1 MLQSL
6 FQTHKPVIGV
16 IHLLPLPGS
25 YGWNGDLDE
34 VLIRAEQEAMALSSG
49 GVDGIIFENFFDA
62 PFARDRVDVA
72 TACAMTLCGRKI
84 VDSSRLPVGV
94 NVLRND
100 ALTALGVATVCGARF
115 VRVNVLSGAMLTD
128 QGIIQGDA
136 RSVLNYRRQVSA
148 QGDIK
153 IFADVMVKHAYP
165 LSQNLEIGQVAR
177 ETVERA
183 RADGIIVSGVGT
195 GSAPS
200 IDDLKRVK
208 DCVPETPVLIGS
220 GANLENV
227 TPLLEYADGIIV
239 GTSIKRK
246 GEVSNPVDVDRVRML
261 VEAVRAS
268 SAK

>member
-6 FQTHKPVIGV
+6 FQTQKPIIGV

-34 VLIRAEQEAMALSSG
+34 VLIRAEQEAMALASG

-72 TACAMTLCGRKI
+72 TACAMTLCGKKI
-84 VDSSRLPVGV
+84 VEASKLPVGV

-100 ALTALGVATVCGARF
+100 AQTALAIATVCGAQF

-136 RSVLNYRRQVSA
+136 QSVLNYRRQISA
-148 QGDIK
+148 NGSIK

-165 LSQNLEIGQVAR
+165 LSQELEIGQVAK

-183 RADGIIVSGVGT
+183 RADGVIVSGVGT
-195 GSAPS
+195 GSTPELK
-200 IDDLKRVK
+200 DLKRVK
-208 DCVPETPVLIGS
+208 EATPETPILVGS
-220 GANLENV
+220 GASTENV
-227 TPLLEYADGIIV
+227 GDLLEYADGIIV

-246 GEVSNPVDVDRVRML
+246 GNVSNPVDVDRVRML
-261 VEAVRAS
+261 VEAVRAQ
-268 SAK
+268 KNN

>member
-1 MLQSL
+1 MLERL
-6 FQTHKPVIGV
+6 FGKEKPIIGV

-25 YGWNGDLDE
+25 YSWGGDLDE
-34 VLIRAEQEAMALSSG
+34 VLMRVEQEALALTSG

-72 TACAMTLCGRKI
+72 TACAMTVCGTRI
-84 VDSSRLPVGV
+84 RTSTELPIGV

-100 ALTALGVATVCGARF
+100 CLTALGVATACGASF

-136 RSVLNYRRQVSA
+136 RSVMNYRRLI
-148 QGDIK
+148 GGTNNIK
-153 IFADVMVKHAYP
+153 VLADVMVKHAYP
-165 LSQNLEIGQVAR
+165 LSQEVDIAQVAK

-183 RADGIIVSGVGT
+183 RADGLIVSGVGT
-195 GSAPS
+195 GSAPNMKDLEAVRNAVPSAS
-200 IDDLKRVK
+200 ILV
-208 DCVPETPVLIGS
+208 GS
-220 GANLENV
+220 GATKDNV
-227 TPLLEYADGIIV
+227 KELLEFADGIIV

-261 VEAVRAS
+261 VEAARA
-268 SAK
+268 

>member
-1 MLQSL
+1 MLKKL
-6 FQTHKPVIGV
+6 FGVPKPVIGV

-25 YGWNGDLDE
+25 YSFNGDLDE
-34 VLIRAEQEAMALSSG
+34 VLMRAEQEAMALVSG
-49 GVDGIIFENFFDA
+49 GANGIIFENFFDA

-72 TACAMTLCGRKI
+72 TACAMTMCGKRI
-84 VDSSRLPVGV
+84 VDAVNVPVGV

-100 ALTALGVATVCGARF
+100 VISALGVAQAIGAKF

-136 RSVLNYRRQVSA
+136 RAVMNYRRQLMAV
-148 QGDIK
+148 DKIK

-165 LSQNLEIGQVAR
+165 LSSSLEIKQVAK

-195 GSAPS
+195 GSEPD
-200 IDDLKRVK
+200 IDDLKAVK
-208 DCVPETPVLIGS
+208 QATPESPLLVGS
-220 GANLENV
+220 GATVDNV
-227 TPLLEYADGIIV
+227 DKLLKFADGIIV

-246 GEVSNPVDVDRVRML
+246 GIVDNPVDVDRVRML
-261 VEAVRAS
+261 VEASRKAG
-268 SAK
+268 